1 MEAVFG
7 AYIWAAAGPARTSPA
22 ATYSAIMSL
31 DIDFLTVHC
40 CGGSLFEG
48 KERQDCLLHHLAI
61 PVSDDARRGRS
72 ALKGMF

>member
-1 MEAVFG
+1 
-7 AYIWAAAGPARTSPA
+7 
-22 ATYSAIMSL
+22 MSL
-31 DIDFLTVHC
+31 DIDFLTVRW

-61 PVSDDARRGRS
+61 PGIDDASRGWS